1 MSLTLPT
8 SMEIRFC
15 DLCHES
21 IPDAD
26 FETGRAVAIDGRT
39 MCVACGLKRS
49 LSLSGPR
56 AWLTL
61 LLALYA
67 AGVTTWLLARG
78 TERAG
83 GVTKPVEAAIRDQGK
98 ATFEQAVQT
107 VEDATTRLR
116 THIERTRGET
126 RKHLDTLDERLEDLS
141 KRSGQERAEA
151 LTLTGELKGR
161 LEAAER
167 QVREVHEWLRE
178 LKARAERE
186 LTQPTSSEPTTA
198 PPTEPKPEPV
208 PAPAAPPEPVPAAP
222 PPAVDPGELQHAI
235 DLLQDP
241 NAGIAFSA
249 TISLGRMK
257 DLRAVPALIKALK
270 SHKDFYVRLGAAD
283 ALRELKACD
292 AVLDLV
298 DALDDKDDL
307 VRSSANMA
315 LQGITQH
322 EESFAPTLGKQEL
335 RKVQAAWTRWW
346 KENELSVRQRLGQ
359 AKPA

>member
-1 MSLTLPT
+1 
-8 SMEIRFC
+8 MEIRFC

-78 TERAG
+78 SERSG
-83 GVTKPVEAAIRDQGK
+83 GVPTVVGDAIH
-98 ATFEQAVQT
+98 AQAQQT
-107 VEDATTRLR
+107 LADATKRTEGATTALR
-116 THIERTRGET
+116 IQVDAARGDSQQALDALGGKIDDLARRSAQERTE
-126 RKHLDTLDERLEDLS
+126 S
-141 KRSGQERAEA
+141 
-151 LTLTGELKGR
+151 LTLMGELKGR
-161 LEAAER
+161 LEAAEK

-178 LKARAERE
+178 LKTRAERE
-186 LTQPTSSEPTTA
+186 LTQPPVPETTS
-198 PPTEPKPEPV
+198 PPPPEPKPEPV
-208 PAPAAPPEPVPAAP
+208 PAPPPEPTPAAP

-257 DLRAVPALIKALK
+257 DLRAVPALVKALK
-270 SHKDFYVRLGAAD
+270 THKDFYVRLGAAD

-335 RKVQAAWTRWW
+335 RRVQGAWKRWW
-346 KENELSVRQRLGQ
+346 KENEVAVRQRLGQ